1 LIDQVEINVSAIIE
15 FIKESQYCVALT
27 GAGIST
33 LSGIPDF
40 RGKTGIYNQYD
51 INKIFD
57 YSCFLSNP
65 SYYYGA
71 AKDFIYNIESR
82 KPNIIHFELA
92 RLESSGLLKS
102 IITQNIDLLHSSAG
116 SKKVIELHGSPHTH
130 TCLNCGKKY
139 DYTNIARIVR
149 QDEIPICNFCN
160 GSIKPDITFFGE
172 SLDPSILQRAVEECS
187 KADLI
192 LALGTSLV
200 VQPAASLPLYS
211 LENGGSLVIVNAM
224 ETPLDEIAAG
234 RYPDLEKVFAEIK
247 DSL

>member
-1 LIDQVEINVSAIIE
+1 MSAIIE

-40 RGKTGIYNQYD
+40 RGKSGIYNQYD

-57 YSCFLSNP
+57 YNWFLSDP
-65 SYYYGA
+65 SYYYKA
-71 AKDFIYNIESR
+71 SKDFIYNIEYR

-92 RLESSGLLKS
+92 RLESAGLLKS
-102 IITQNIDLLHSSAG
+102 VITQNIDLLHSRAG
-116 SKKVIELHGSPHTH
+116 SKNVIELHGSPHTH
-130 TCLNCGKKY
+130 TCLGCGKKY
-139 DYTNIARIVR
+139 DYSNIAQIVR
-149 QDEIPICNFCN
+149 NDEIPFCN
-160 GSIKPDITFFGE
+160 YCKGSIKPDITFFGE
-172 SLDPSILQRAVEECS
+172 SLDPSILQYAVEECS

-211 LENGGSLVIVNAM
+211 LENGGSLVIVN
-224 ETPLDEIAAG
+224 ESKTPLDEIAAG
-234 RYPDLEKVFAEIK
+234 RYPDLEKVFSEIK
-247 DSL
+247 ESL

>member
-1 LIDQVEINVSAIIE
+1 MSAIIQ

-51 INKIFD
+51 IHKIFD
-57 YSCFLSNP
+57 YQSFIADP
-65 SYYYGA
+65 TYYYKA
-71 AKDFIYNIESR
+71 SRDFIYNIESR
-82 KPNIIHFELA
+82 APNIVHNELA
-92 RLESSGLLKS
+92 RLENLGLLKV
-102 IITQNIDLLHSSAG
+102 IITQNIDLLHSKAG
-116 SKKVIELHGSPHTH
+116 SKRVIELHGSPRTH
-130 TCLNCGKKY
+130 TCLSCGKKFTY
-139 DYTNIARIVR
+139 EFIAKIVR
-149 QDEIPICNFCN
+149 HNEIPKCTNCN
-160 GSIKPDITFFGE
+160 GSIKPDIVFFGE
-172 SLDPSILQRAVEECS
+172 TLDPGALQQSVEECS

-211 LENGGSLVIVNAM
+211 LENGGSLVIVNQM
-224 ETPLDEIAAG
+224 ETPLDEIASG
-234 RYPDLEKVFAEIK
+234 RYQDLERVFLEIK

>member
-1 LIDQVEINVSAIIE
+1 MSAIIE

-57 YSCFLSNP
+57 YNTFLSDP
-65 SYYYGA
+65 SYYYQA
-71 AKDFIYNIESR
+71 AKGFIYNIEHR
-82 KPNIIHFELA
+82 KPNIVHLELS
-92 RLESSGLLKS
+92 RLENSGFLKA
-102 IITQNIDLLHSSAG
+102 IITQNIDLLHSKAG
-116 SKKVIELHGSPHTH
+116 SKRVIELHGSPKTH

-139 DYTNIARIVR
+139 DYKVIASIVHHD
-149 QDEIPICNFCN
+149 QIPMCEFCN
-160 GSIKPDITFFGE
+160 GQIKPDIIFFGE
-172 SLDPSILQRAVEECS
+172 SLDPLSLQQAVDECS

-211 LENGGSLVIVNAM
+211 LENGGSLVIVNKM
-224 ETPLDEIAAG
+224 QTPLDEIAAG
-234 RYPDLEKVFAEIK
+234 RYPDLEIVFKEIK
-247 DSL
+247 DCL